1 MTETLTQVGPYAVE
15 SEIGRGGMGVVYKAV
30 DGQLDRTVAIKA
42 LPEDFAD
49 DADRLARLDH
59 EAKTLAS
66 LNHPN
71 VAGIYGVEELRGQRY
86 LVLEYV
92 AGETLEERL
101 RRGPMG
107 LHEAL
112 EICAQIA
119 GGLEAA
125 HQSGVIHRDLK
136 PANVKITDDGLV
148 KILDF
153 GLARYD
159 LTHSLSSSNSDDQ
172 TLALP
177 SGPKTAAG
185 TIVGTVHYMSPEQAR
200 GKRVDRRT
208 DIWSLAVV
216 LYECLTGVNPFARDS
231 AGDSI
236 AAVLTVEPDFEALPG
251 PLPQMVRETLRRSL
265 RKDARRRLRDAG
277 DVRLMLEDAGDE
289 GTRHD
294 SAVAATVTISEGRL
308 RVTDEMC
315 RALDRDGFD
324 ATLLGWEMRWAD
336 NNRDSDVLVLWIPSI
351 GGDHT
356 TSAWRDLI
364 AAAPHRMIIVCP
376 LGLEPG
382 VDNRPVVSLDNQFV
396 LMRSLAAH
404 LKKELRPRRTVIAGF
419 SCGSIMALRCAAGD
433 TSGELFD
440 GVLAIDPDMQESDCF
455 LTRLFAGLD
464 ASSPENVVHALHQL
478 SGSCGTLH
486 EWLVLHQHMI
496 ECVDKVKADI
506 SPLIRQGRDLSEPF
520 EGVHT
525 GVESPFVGF
534 LRSAIERVRTVRCV
548 FHDSAENRRMVGEI
562 RMAHLDDQCLGT
574 RFSDDT
580 LMFIPATD
588 HIGMM
593 SNDRLLEYLDL
604 IVEAL
609 RGGGSAMP
617 NDSTIHTPGR

>member
-1 MTETLTQVGPYAVE
+1 LTQIGPYAIE
-15 SEIGRGGMGVVYKAV
+15 CEIGRGGMGIVYKAI
-30 DGQLDRTVAIKA
+30 DSRLDRAVAIKA

-49 DADRLARLDH
+49 DAERLARLDR

-71 VAGIYGVEELRGQRY
+71 VAGIHGVEELEGRRY

-101 RRGPMG
+101 RRAPMG
-107 LHEAL
+107 VREAL
-112 EICAQIA
+112 DICAQIA

-125 HQSGVIHRDLK
+125 HEAGVVHRDLK
-136 PANVKITDDGLV
+136 PANVKITGDGVV

-159 LTHSLSSSNSDDQ
+159 LGHGLSSSDGDDQ
-172 TLALP
+172 TLAVP
-177 SGPKTAAG
+177 SGPETAAG
-185 TIVGTVHYMSPEQAR
+185 AIVGTVRYMSPEQAR

-216 LYECLTGVNPFARDS
+216 LYECLTGVNPFARDN

-236 AAVLTVEPDFEALPG
+236 AAILAVEPDLEALPVS
-251 PLPQMVRETLRRSL
+251 LPHVVLETLRRCL
-265 RKDARRRLRDAG
+265 RKDPRQRLRDSG
-277 DVRLMLEDAGDE
+277 DVRLMLQDADYE
-289 GTRHD
+289 RTPDD
-294 SAVAATVTISEGRL
+294 SVEATTATITEGRL

-336 NNRDSDVLVLWIPSI
+336 NNRDSDVLVFWIPSI

-364 AAAPHRMIIVCP
+364 AAAPYRMVILCP
-376 LGLEPG
+376 LGMEPQ
-382 VDNRPVVSLDNQFV
+382 VANRPVVSLDNQFV

-404 LKKELRPRRTVIAGF
+404 LRSELRPRRTVITGF

-440 GVLAIDPDMQESDCF
+440 GVLAIDPDLQESDCF
-455 LTRLFAGLD
+455 LTRLFARLD
-464 ASSPENVVHALHQL
+464 ASNPDKVIQALHQL
-478 SGSCGTLH
+478 SGSCVTMH

-496 ECVDKVKADI
+496 ECVDKVKADF
-506 SPLIRQGRDLSEPF
+506 SPLVRQGRDLSEPF

-525 GVESPFVGF
+525 GVASPFVGF
-534 LRSAIERVRTVRCV
+534 LRNAIERVRAVRCV
-548 FHDSAENRRMVGEI
+548 FHDSAENRRIIGDI
-562 RMAHLDDQCLGT
+562 RMAHLDDQCLGP

-580 LMFIPATD
+580 LMFIPMTD

-604 IVEAL
+604 IVDAV
-609 RGGGSAMP
+609 
-617 NDSTIHTPGR
+617 